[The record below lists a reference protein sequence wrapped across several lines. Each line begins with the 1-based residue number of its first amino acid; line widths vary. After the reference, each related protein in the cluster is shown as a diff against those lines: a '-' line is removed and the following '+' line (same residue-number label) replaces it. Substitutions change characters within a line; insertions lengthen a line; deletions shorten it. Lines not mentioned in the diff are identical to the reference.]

1 MHGKRVTNYEQ
12 RIIMPFAK
20 TIFPKIIWHVLLI
33 NLSATIISIGF
44 NVATYGLRTLTLE
57 EFVSS
62 FAYSNCI
69 GTLICF
75 VIFYLSPRWNKNLE
89 LIRLIKVFL
98 AIFIATFAGVILAR
112 LILAVFF
119 PVFAKQTLLPGWK
132 NFVFSLC
139 MASTFGFAYY
149 FYEISQTK
157 LRQKELDEE
166 KAKTLATE
174 AQLASLESRIHPHF
188 LFNTLNSIAAL
199 IREEPV
205 LAEKMVE
212 KLSALLRYSLD
223 SNAKGLV
230 SLEQELEITQKY
242 LEIEKVR
249 FADRLNYK
257 IDCEPRFSETK
268 IPPLSLQTLVE
279 NSIKHVVSKTS
290 GQTEI
295 VISVKQNDDSIE
307 IEVCD
312 SGTGFDENS
321 IKENHGLDNLRKRLS
336 AIFQAR
342 AALKIIENKDSCV
355 NLKLPSEK
363 I

>member
-1 MHGKRVTNYEQ
+1 MLS
-12 RIIMPFAK
+12 AK
-20 TIFPKIIWHVLLI
+20 LNLPKILWQVLLM
-33 NLSATIISIGF
+33 NLSATVISVGF
-44 NVATYGLRTLTLE
+44 NVATYGLKTFTLE

-62 FAYSNCI
+62 FIYSNSI
-69 GTLICF
+69 GTLISF
-75 VIFYLSPRWNKNLE
+75 VIFYLSPRWNKNPE
-89 LIRLIKVFL
+89 IVRLVKVFM
-98 AIFIATFAGVILAR
+98 AIFVATYLGVILAR
-112 LILAVFF
+112 LILAVFI

-139 MASTFGFAYY
+139 MASTFGFAFY

-199 IREEPV
+199 IREDPI

-223 SNAKGLV
+223 SNSKGLV
-230 SLEQELEITQKY
+230 SLEQELEITEKY

-249 FADRLNYK
+249 FEDRLNYK
-257 IDCEPRFSETK
+257 INCEPQLLGTK

-279 NSIKHVVSKTS
+279 NSIKHVVAKTS

-295 VISVKQNDDSIE
+295 IVSVTQNTDSVE
-307 IEVCD
+307 IKVCD
-312 SGTGFDENS
+312 NGTGFDENL
-321 IKENHGLDNLRKRLS
+321 ITENHGLDNLRKRLQT
-336 AIFQAR
+336 IFDDKASLQTIAKER
-342 AALKIIENKDSCV
+342 GCV
-355 NLKLPSEK
+355 LLRLPEG
-363 I
+363 